1 MIKRI
6 LILVIATTTVLL
18 LLTMGCDEADG
29 DLVKISIKEHQIEFD
44 ENLFF
49 VSCTI
54 NYNNGESEIYS
65 LNELRDFS
73 TIQPDDEVI
82 VYASA
87 KIGHCVPK
95 LNGDTYTGSSKKL
108 DDNIGDLAFSVDL
121 CHHTLI
127 FSSGDVD
134 VIDMRKD
141 NFHFSEEDVCLY
153 DKIDLPNVSPSFVK
167 YGYESHN
174 WNTKKDG
181 SGIDLFPGMV
191 TITEEL
197 LDDCCIDCFSKEK
210 IVLYPKFIKIEYS
223 VVCNVNDGIHEDISM
238 GLSMRIDESIR
249 LQDPIFKKSDSIFR
263 YWLFG
268 SLKLF
273 SGNTLTLTREVLPET
288 DKIVLCAQWAAQITP
303 DLEYCTSTSEYEF
316 ADYGEKWFTTITPKP
331 HYSLPK
337 STDSI
342 VGATYTL
349 NADGTATISTDDVCE
364 PIRYA
369 IAATPIEHKVTF
381 DLNGGVGSKELIFN
395 EVEMKTFPTPTKDGH
410 IFDGWYD
417 GDTKIDDTTGF
428 VSDITLKAKWTA
440 IAPPPVVHQTY
451 LVRFFD
457 SQGGNLIMEYY
468 TEGPVT
474 TPETPSRAGYEFSGW
489 ESTGGVLRDHIDRDT
504 DYYATWN
511 PIPVSPSGYVIS
523 FHLNEGEDAYYKCN
537 SLELEGLPTPTSDGK
552 RFDHWYYIEDGEH
565 KIFAGVCNKDIDVY
579 ASWVEVKSRFH
590 LDENGDVWFEGDVK
604 DMTSIPVKEGYEFDG
619 WYVII
624 EGERFPYKDGLGTDV
639 YASWKRIAPPSDDGG
654 ANLILPI
661 VTISSI
667 IVMVAGVAYLQ
678 RKLS

>member
-6 LILVIATTTVLL
+6 LILVLAITTMLL

-29 DLVKISIKEHQIEFD
+29 DEEPIKSLRLDYDEKKIEVKMNDTLCSSNTDILLFENLSTCHFLVTSKEIGYRPYRTLFGEDRLSEDFVPSKGDLNKTMKLFLKPIEYNIKFNDTFGNVNEIRCFFGNKFTVPSKVPLNNGYSVDTWHSGKRIFLSSENVDINEELIKICDVIGTSIEVKPEIKLIDFEGRYVLEGGTSSFEDDCIHFNVENDVKITDNVPVKPGSVFKCWCVCGTIVKSGHNYRLTPSDIASDTFVIEIK
-44 ENLFF
+44 
-49 VSCTI
+49 
-54 NYNNGESEIYS
+54 
-65 LNELRDFS
+65 
-73 TIQPDDEVI
+73 
-82 VYASA
+82 
-87 KIGHCVPK
+87 
-95 LNGDTYTGSSKKL
+95 
-108 DDNIGDLAFSVDL
+108 
-121 CHHTLI
+121 
-127 FSSGDVD
+127 
-134 VIDMRKD
+134 
-141 NFHFSEEDVCLY
+141 
-153 DKIDLPNVSPSFVK
+153 
-167 YGYESHN
+167 
-174 WNTKKDG
+174 
-181 SGIDLFPGMV
+181 
-191 TITEEL
+191 
-197 LDDCCIDCFSKEK
+197 
-210 IVLYPKFIKIEYS
+210 
-223 VVCNVNDGIHEDISM
+223 
-238 GLSMRIDESIR
+238 
-249 LQDPIFKKSDSIFR
+249 
-263 YWLFG
+263 
-268 SLKLF
+268 
-273 SGNTLTLTREVLPET
+273 
-288 DKIVLCAQWAAQITP
+288 AQWAAQITP

-316 ADYGEKWFTTITPKP
+316 ADYGEKWFATITPKP
-331 HYSLPK
+331 HYSLPR
-337 STDSI
+337 SIDSI

-349 NADGTATISTDDVCE
+349 NNDGTATISTDDVCE

-474 TPETPSRAGYEFSGW
+474 IPETPSRAGYEFSGW

-552 RFDHWYYIEDGEH
+552 RFDHWYCIEDGEH

-579 ASWVEVKSRFH
+579 ASWVEVKDRFH
-590 LDENGDVWFEGDVK
+590 LDENGDVWFEGDVD
-604 DMTSIPVKEGYEFDG
+604 DMTSIPVKEGYEFDS

-667 IVMVAGVAYLQ
+667 IVMVAGVAYFQ

>member
-6 LILVIATTTVLL
+6 LILVLAITTMLL

-29 DLVKISIKEHQIEFD
+29 VNTSTKKSVMLEFD
-44 ENLFF
+44 ED
-49 VSCTI
+49 
-54 NYNNGESEIYS
+54 EMEI
-65 LNELRDFS
+65 
-73 TIQPDDEVI
+73 
-82 VYASA
+82 
-87 KIGHCVPK
+87 K
-95 LNGDTYTGSSKKL
+95 LNGVLCESKVEILLSDNLSSCHFHAISKKIGYQPYRSFGSDYCLSEDFSLQKSELNKTIRFKLEPIKYKIKFDDTFGNINQILCSFGDSFVVPAQVSLKNGYSVDRWYSGSMIFFSSKVVDINEGLIKICDVSGTSIKVIPDIKL
-108 DDNIGDLAFSVDL
+108 INFKGNYILGGGTASFADNDICFNVEN
-121 CHHTLI
+121 
-127 FSSGDVD
+127 DV
-134 VIDMRKD
+134 K
-141 NFHFSEEDVCLY
+141 
-153 DKIDLPNVSPSFVK
+153 
-167 YGYESHN
+167 
-174 WNTKKDG
+174 
-181 SGIDLFPGMV
+181 
-191 TITEEL
+191 ITESVPEKHGSVFKYWSICGTIVKPGCSYRL
-197 LDDCCIDCFSKEK
+197 TPLDIT
-210 IVLYPKFIKIEYS
+210 
-223 VVCNVNDGIHEDISM
+223 
-238 GLSMRIDESIR
+238 
-249 LQDPIFKKSDSIFR
+249 SDSF
-263 YWLFG
+263 
-268 SLKLF
+268 
-273 SGNTLTLTREVLPET
+273 
-288 DKIVLCAQWAAQITP
+288 IVDIEAQWAAQITP

-316 ADYGEKWFTTITPKP
+316 EDYGKKWSATITPNP
-331 HYSLPK
+331 HYSLPR
-337 STDSI
+337 SIDSI
-342 VGATYTL
+342 VGATYAL
-349 NADGTATISTDDVCE
+349 NNDGTATISAADVCE

-369 IAATPIEHKVTF
+369 IIATPIQHKVTF

-457 SQGGNLIMEYY
+457 SQGGNFIMEYY

-579 ASWVEVKSRFH
+579 ASWVEVKDRFH